1 MHVPLTDT
9 TDLITL
15 RAAYSLALVP
25 GSTGTM
31 AIAATT
37 ADAATTA
44 GVDFMETA
52 ATAAKASEVATS
64 EVENSFRAAGSVG
77 ATLVGSKASMAEA
90 TAAAVDR
97 AVVAVDRM
105 EAGTGS

>member
-64 EVENSFRAAGSVG
+64 EVESSFRAAGSVG
-77 ATLVGSKASMAEA
+77 ATLVGSKASMAAAFEVV
-90 TAAAVDR
+90 TAAT
-97 AVVAVDRM
+97 VA
-105 EAGTGS
+105 ATL